1 MLKDGLVEEVRK
13 ARQEQ
18 AARWNFDL
26 KAILADARKR
36 QSQSGRKVVSFTP
49 KPASAA

>member
-1 MLKDGLVEEVRK
+1 MLKDEIVEEVRK

-26 KAILADARKR
+26 KAILDDARKR
-36 QSQSGRKVVSFTP
+36 QAQSGHKVVSFDSKNP
-49 KPASAA
+49 KAG

>member
-1 MLKDGLVEEVRK
+1 MLKDELVEEVRK
-13 ARQEQ
+13 VRQAQ

-36 QSQSGRKVVSFTP
+36 QSQSGRRVVPFTP
-49 KPASAA
+49 KPAPAA